1 MSKPLSRSI
10 RKADIILYTSL
21 LFWVIMFLWS
31 YFATLEEVT
40 RGQGRVIAS
49 SKIQVIQNL
58 EGGIVKEILVQT
70 GDEVTQSQPLI
81 KLDETQFKA
90 ELAAMQQNRAALEA
104 NITTLTAESPG
115 SAPVFDA
122 NFTNSYPNLVAR
134 ELELHQS
141 RMLTQGESIEVLEQR
156 LERLQA
162 QSNAASEN
170 FGLIQQEQDIVA
182 PLVEKGVESQMELI
196 RLKQRLNE
204 AQSNIFQID
213 AEIEATNAQLKAE
226 QSSFIEQAREKLQLA
241 KTEYNALIETIPTLE
256 DRLER
261 TLVRA
266 SMNAVVNRL
275 LVNTIGGV
283 VQPGSPMVELVPI
296 DDELVVEVEISPK
309 DIAYV
314 IPGQRASI
322 KLTAFDFAK
331 FGALDGNVTKISA
344 DSISKEDGSI
354 WYLCQ
359 VSVPVDTMTTL
370 GKTIQIQTGMVAQVD
385 IISGE
390 KTVLQYLLQ
399 PVTKIANEAFRER

>member
-1 MSKPLSRSI
+1 MSKQLSRSI

-70 GDEVTQSQPLI
+70 GDEVTQSQLLI
-81 KLDETQFKA
+81 KLDDTQFKA

-104 NITTLTAESPG
+104 NITTLTAESRG

-275 LVNTIGGV
+275 LVNTIWGV

-331 FGALDGNVTKISA
+331 FGSLEGKVTKISA

-370 GKTIQIQTGMVAQVD
+370 GKTIKIQTGMVAQVD

>member
-1 MSKPLSRSI
+1 MSKQLSKSI

-70 GDEVTQSQPLI
+70 GDAVTRSQPLI
-81 KLDETQFKA
+81 KLDDTQFKSD
-90 ELAAMQQNRAALEA
+90 LAALQ
-104 NITTLTAESPG
+104 
-115 SAPVFDA
+115 
-122 NFTNSYPNLVAR
+122 
-134 ELELHQS
+134 
-141 RMLTQGESIEVLEQR
+141 QR

-162 QSNAASEN
+162 QSNAAIEN
-170 FGLIQQEQDIVA
+170 FELIQQEQDIVA

-213 AEIEATNAQLKAE
+213 AEIEAT
-226 QSSFIEQAREKLQLA
+226 
-241 KTEYNALIETIPTLE
+241 IETIPALK
-256 DRLER
+256 DKLER

-331 FGALDGNVTKISA
+331 FGALDGEVTKISA

-370 GKTIQIQTGMVAQVD
+370 GKTIQIQTGMQAQVD

-390 KTVLQYLLQ
+390 KTVLEYLLQ

>member
-1 MSKPLSRSI
+1 MSTQLSKSI

-31 YFATLEEVT
+31 YFATLDEVT

-70 GDEVTQSQPLI
+70 GDEVMQAQPLI
-81 KLDETQFKA
+81 KLDETQFKS
-90 ELAAMQQNRAALEA
+90 ELASMQ
-104 NITTLTAESPG
+104 
-115 SAPVFDA
+115 
-122 NFTNSYPNLVAR
+122 
-134 ELELHQS
+134 
-141 RMLTQGESIEVLEQR
+141 QR

-162 QSNAASEN
+162 QSNAAIEN
-170 FGLIQQEQDIVA
+170 FELIQQEQDIVA
-182 PLVEKGVESQMELI
+182 PLVEKGVESEMELI

-204 AQSNIFQID
+204 AQSNILQID
-213 AEIEATNAQLKAE
+213 AEIEAT
-226 QSSFIEQAREKLQLA
+226 
-241 KTEYNALIETIPTLE
+241 IETIPTLK

-283 VQPGSPMVELVPI
+283 IQPGSPMLELVPI

-322 KLTAFDFAK
+322 KLTAFDFSK
-331 FGALDGNVTKISA
+331 FGALDGEVTKISA

-390 KTVLQYLLQ
+390 KTVLEYLLE

>member
-1 MSKPLSRSI
+1 MSKQLSRSI

-81 KLDETQFKA
+81 KLDATRFKA
-90 ELAAMQQNRAALEA
+90 DLAAMQQNRAALEA
-104 NITTLTAESPG
+104 NIATLTAESQG
-115 SAPVFDA
+115 VAPVFDA
-122 NFTNSYPNLVAR
+122 NFTNSYANLVAR

-141 RMLTQGESIEVLEQR
+141 RMLTQRESIEVLEQR
-156 LERLQA
+156 LQRLQA
-162 QSNAASEN
+162 QSNAAAEN

-331 FGALDGNVTKISA
+331 FGSLEGKVTKISA

-370 GKTIQIQTGMVAQVD
+370 GKTIKIQTGMVAQVD

>member
-1 MSKPLSRSI
+1 MSKQLSKSI

-70 GDEVTQSQPLI
+70 GDTVTQSQPLI
-81 KLDETQFKA
+81 KLDETQFKSD
-90 ELAAMQQNRAALEA
+90 LAAMQ
-104 NITTLTAESPG
+104 
-115 SAPVFDA
+115 
-122 NFTNSYPNLVAR
+122 
-134 ELELHQS
+134 
-141 RMLTQGESIEVLEQR
+141 QR

-162 QSNAASEN
+162 QSNAAIEN
-170 FGLIQQEQDIVA
+170 FKLIQQEQDIVA

-204 AQSNIFQID
+204 AQSNILQID
-213 AEIEATNAQLKAE
+213 AEIEAT
-226 QSSFIEQAREKLQLA
+226 
-241 KTEYNALIETIPTLE
+241 IETIPALK
-256 DRLER
+256 DKLER

-275 LVNTIGGV
+275 LVNTVGGV
-283 VQPGSPMVELVPI
+283 VQPGSPMLELVPI

-331 FGALDGNVTKISA
+331 FGALDGEVTKISA

-370 GKTIQIQTGMVAQVD
+370 GKTIQIQTGMMAQVD

-390 KTVLQYLLQ
+390 KTVLEYLLQ

>member
-1 MSKPLSRSI
+1 MSKQLKQST

-21 LFWVIMFLWS
+21 LFWVMIFVWS

-49 SKIQVIQNL
+49 SKMQVIQNL
-58 EGGIVKEILVQT
+58 EGGIVKEILVQS
-70 GDEVTQSQPLI
+70 GDTVAQSQPLI
-81 KLDETQFKA
+81 KLDETQFKSD
-90 ELAAMQQNRAALEA
+90 LAAMQ
-104 NITTLTAESPG
+104 
-115 SAPVFDA
+115 
-122 NFTNSYPNLVAR
+122 
-134 ELELHQS
+134 
-141 RMLTQGESIEVLEQR
+141 QR

-162 QSNAASEN
+162 QSNAAIEN
-170 FGLIQQEQDIVA
+170 FELIQQEQDIVA

-204 AQSNIFQID
+204 AQSNILQID
-213 AEIEATNAQLKAE
+213 AEIEAT
-226 QSSFIEQAREKLQLA
+226 
-241 KTEYNALIETIPTLE
+241 IETIPTLE

-266 SMNAVVNRL
+266 SMKAVVNRL
-275 LVNTIGGV
+275 LVNTVGGV
-283 VQPGSPMVELVPI
+283 VQPGSPMLELVPM

-331 FGALDGNVTKISA
+331 FGALDGEVTKTSA

-390 KTVLQYLLQ
+390 KTVLEYLLE

>member
-1 MSKPLSRSI
+1 MSKQLSRSI

-70 GDEVTQSQPLI
+70 GDEVTQSQLLI
-81 KLDETQFKA
+81 KLDDTQFKA
-90 ELAAMQQNRAALEA
+90 DLAAMQQNRAALEA
-104 NITTLTAESPG
+104 NIATLTAESQGVP
-115 SAPVFDA
+115 PVFDA
-122 NFTNSYPNLVAR
+122 NFTNSYANLVAR

-156 LERLQA
+156 LQRLQA
-162 QSNAASEN
+162 QSHAAAEN

-241 KTEYNALIETIPTLE
+241 KTEYNALIETMPTLE

-331 FGALDGNVTKISA
+331 FGALEGKVTKISA

-370 GKTIQIQTGMVAQVD
+370 GKTIKIQTGMVAQVD

>member
-1 MSKPLSRSI
+1 MSKQLSRSI
-10 RKADIILYTSL
+10 RKADIILHTSL
-21 LFWVIMFLWS
+21 LFWVIMFFWS

-49 SKIQVIQNL
+49 SKMQVIQNL

-70 GDEVTQSQPLI
+70 GDEVLQSQPLI
-81 KLDETQFKA
+81 KLDETQFKS
-90 ELAAMQQNRAALEA
+90 ELASMQ
-104 NITTLTAESPG
+104 
-115 SAPVFDA
+115 
-122 NFTNSYPNLVAR
+122 
-134 ELELHQS
+134 
-141 RMLTQGESIEVLEQR
+141 QR

-162 QSNAASEN
+162 QSNAAIEN
-170 FGLIQQEQDIVA
+170 FELIQQEQDIVA

-204 AQSNIFQID
+204 AQSNILQID
-213 AEIEATNAQLKAE
+213 AEIEAT
-226 QSSFIEQAREKLQLA
+226 
-241 KTEYNALIETIPTLE
+241 IETIPTLK

-261 TLVRA
+261 TVVRA

-275 LVNTIGGV
+275 LVNTVGGV
-283 VQPGSPMVELVPI
+283 VQPGSPMLELVPI

-331 FGALDGNVTKISA
+331 FGALDGEVTKISA

-390 KTVLQYLLQ
+390 KTVLEYLLQ

>member
-104 NITTLTAESPG
+104 NITTLTAESQG

-122 NFTNSYPNLVAR
+122 NFTNNYPNLVAR

-241 KTEYNALIETIPTLE
+241 KTEYNALIETIPPLE

-283 VQPGSPMVELVPI
+283 VQPGSPMVELVPV

-390 KTVLQYLLQ
+390 KTVLQYLLH

>member
-81 KLDETQFKA
+81 KLDETQFKSD
-90 ELAAMQQNRAALEA
+90 LAAML
-104 NITTLTAESPG
+104 
-115 SAPVFDA
+115 
-122 NFTNSYPNLVAR
+122 
-134 ELELHQS
+134 
-141 RMLTQGESIEVLEQR
+141 QR

-162 QSNAASEN
+162 QSNAAIEN
-170 FGLIQQEQDIVA
+170 FELIQQEQDIVA

-204 AQSNIFQID
+204 AQSNILQID
-213 AEIEATNAQLKAE
+213 AEIEAT
-226 QSSFIEQAREKLQLA
+226 
-241 KTEYNALIETIPTLE
+241 IETIPTLK

-261 TLVRA
+261 TVVRA

-275 LVNTIGGV
+275 LVNTVGGV
-283 VQPGSPMVELVPI
+283 VQPGSPMLELVPI

-331 FGALDGNVTKISA
+331 FGALDGKVTKISA

-359 VSVPVDTMTTL
+359 VSVPVDAMTTL

-390 KTVLQYLLQ
+390 KTVLEYLLQ

>member
-1 MSKPLSRSI
+1 MSKQLSRSI

-70 GDEVTQSQPLI
+70 GDEVTQSQLLI
-81 KLDETQFKA
+81 KLDDTQFKA
-90 ELAAMQQNRAALEA
+90 DLAAMQQNRAALEA
-104 NITTLTAESPG
+104 NIATLTAESQGVP
-115 SAPVFDA
+115 PVFDA
-122 NFTNSYPNLVAR
+122 NFTNSYANLVAR

-141 RMLTQGESIEVLEQR
+141 RMLTQRESIEVLEQR
-156 LERLQA
+156 LRRLQA
-162 QSNAASEN
+162 QSNAAAEN

-241 KTEYNALIETIPTLE
+241 KTEYNALIETMPTLE

-331 FGALDGNVTKISA
+331 FGSLEGKVTKISA

-370 GKTIQIQTGMVAQVD
+370 GKTIKIQTGMVAQVD

>member
-1 MSKPLSRSI
+1 MSKQLKQST

-21 LFWVIMFLWS
+21 LFWVMIFVWS

-49 SKIQVIQNL
+49 SKMQVIQNL
-58 EGGIVKEILVQT
+58 EGGIVKEILVQS
-70 GDEVTQSQPLI
+70 GDTVAQSQPLI
-81 KLDETQFKA
+81 KLDETQFKS
-90 ELAAMQQNRAALEA
+90 ELASMQ
-104 NITTLTAESPG
+104 
-115 SAPVFDA
+115 
-122 NFTNSYPNLVAR
+122 
-134 ELELHQS
+134 
-141 RMLTQGESIEVLEQR
+141 QR

-162 QSNAASEN
+162 QSNAAIEN
-170 FGLIQQEQDIVA
+170 FELIQQEQDIVA

-204 AQSNIFQID
+204 AQSNILQID
-213 AEIEATNAQLKAE
+213 AEIEAT
-226 QSSFIEQAREKLQLA
+226 
-241 KTEYNALIETIPTLE
+241 IETIPTLK

-261 TLVRA
+261 TVVRA

-275 LVNTIGGV
+275 LVNTVGGV
-283 VQPGSPMVELVPI
+283 VQPGNPMLELVPI

-331 FGALDGNVTKISA
+331 FGALDGEVTKISA

-390 KTVLQYLLQ
+390 KTVLEYLLE

>member
-1 MSKPLSRSI
+1 MSTQLSKSI

-31 YFATLEEVT
+31 YFATLDEVT

-70 GDEVTQSQPLI
+70 GDEVMQAQPLI
-81 KLDETQFKA
+81 KLDETQFKS
-90 ELAAMQQNRAALEA
+90 ELASMQ
-104 NITTLTAESPG
+104 
-115 SAPVFDA
+115 
-122 NFTNSYPNLVAR
+122 
-134 ELELHQS
+134 
-141 RMLTQGESIEVLEQR
+141 QR

-162 QSNAASEN
+162 QSNAAIEN
-170 FGLIQQEQDIVA
+170 FELIQQEQDIVA

-204 AQSNIFQID
+204 AQSNILQID
-213 AEIEATNAQLKAE
+213 AEIEAT
-226 QSSFIEQAREKLQLA
+226 
-241 KTEYNALIETIPTLE
+241 IETIPTLK

-283 VQPGSPMVELVPI
+283 VQPGSPMLELVPI

-331 FGALDGNVTKISA
+331 FGALDGKVTKISA

-359 VSVPVDTMTTL
+359 VSVPVDAMTTL

-390 KTVLQYLLQ
+390 KTILEYLLQ

>member
-1 MSKPLSRSI
+1 MSKQLSKSI

-70 GDEVTQSQPLI
+70 GDEVMQAQPLI
-81 KLDETQFKA
+81 KLDETQFKS
-90 ELAAMQQNRAALEA
+90 ELASMQ
-104 NITTLTAESPG
+104 
-115 SAPVFDA
+115 
-122 NFTNSYPNLVAR
+122 
-134 ELELHQS
+134 
-141 RMLTQGESIEVLEQR
+141 QR

-162 QSNAASEN
+162 QSNAAIEN
-170 FGLIQQEQDIVA
+170 FELIQQEQDIVA

-204 AQSNIFQID
+204 AQSNILQID
-213 AEIEATNAQLKAE
+213 AEIEAT
-226 QSSFIEQAREKLQLA
+226 
-241 KTEYNALIETIPTLE
+241 IETIPTLK

-261 TLVRA
+261 TVVRA

-275 LVNTIGGV
+275 LVNTVGGV
-283 VQPGSPMVELVPI
+283 VQPGSPMLELVPI

-331 FGALDGNVTKISA
+331 FGALDGEVTKISA

-370 GKTIQIQTGMVAQVD
+370 GKTIKIQTGMVAQVD

-390 KTVLQYLLQ
+390 KTVLEYLLQ

>member
-1 MSKPLSRSI
+1 
-10 RKADIILYTSL
+10 
-21 LFWVIMFLWS
+21 
-31 YFATLEEVT
+31 
-40 RGQGRVIAS
+40 
-49 SKIQVIQNL
+49 
-58 EGGIVKEILVQT
+58 
-70 GDEVTQSQPLI
+70 VTQSQLLI
-81 KLDETQFKA
+81 KLDDTQFKA
-90 ELAAMQQNRAALEA
+90 ELAAMQQNSAALEA
-104 NITTLTAESPG
+104 NIATLTAESQG
-115 SAPVFDA
+115 VSPVFDA
-122 NFTNSYPNLVAR
+122 NFTNSYANLVAR

-204 AQSNIFQID
+204 AQSNILQID
-213 AEIEATNAQLKAE
+213 AEIEAT
-226 QSSFIEQAREKLQLA
+226 
-241 KTEYNALIETIPTLE
+241 IETIPTLE

-261 TLVRA
+261 TVVRA

-283 VQPGSPMVELVPI
+283 VQPGSPMLELVPI

-314 IPGQRASI
+314 IPGQSASI

-370 GKTIQIQTGMVAQVD
+370 GKTIKIQTGMVAQVD

>member
-1 MSKPLSRSI
+1 MSNQLSKST

-21 LFWVIMFLWS
+21 LFWVMMFLWS

-70 GDEVTQSQPLI
+70 GDQVTQSQPLI
-81 KLDETQFKA
+81 KLDETQFKS
-90 ELAAMQQNRAALEA
+90 ELASMQL
-104 NITTLTAESPG
+104 
-115 SAPVFDA
+115 
-122 NFTNSYPNLVAR
+122 
-134 ELELHQS
+134 
-141 RMLTQGESIEVLEQR
+141 R

-162 QSNAASEN
+162 QSNAAIEN
-170 FGLIQQEQDIVA
+170 FELIQQEQDIVA

-204 AQSNIFQID
+204 AQSNILQID
-213 AEIEATNAQLKAE
+213 AEIEAT
-226 QSSFIEQAREKLQLA
+226 
-241 KTEYNALIETIPTLE
+241 IETIPTLK

-261 TLVRA
+261 TVVRA

-275 LVNTIGGV
+275 LVNTVGGV
-283 VQPGSPMVELVPI
+283 VQPGNPMLELVPI

-331 FGALDGNVTKISA
+331 FGALDGEVTKISA

-390 KTVLQYLLQ
+390 KTVLEYLLE

>member
-1 MSKPLSRSI
+1 MSKQLSRAI

-21 LFWVIMFLWS
+21 LFWVIMFLWA

-104 NITTLTAESPG
+104 NITTLTAESQS
-115 SAPVFDA
+115 SAPVFGA
-122 NFTNSYPNLVAR
+122 NFTNSYPSLVAR

>member
-1 MSKPLSRSI
+1 MSKQLSRSI

-70 GDEVTQSQPLI
+70 GDEVTQSQLLI
-81 KLDETQFKA
+81 KLDDTQFKA
-90 ELAAMQQNRAALEA
+90 DLAAMQQNRAALEA
-104 NITTLTAESPG
+104 NIATLTAESQG
-115 SAPVFDA
+115 VAPVFDA
-122 NFTNSYPNLVAR
+122 NFTNSYANLVAR

-141 RMLTQGESIEVLEQR
+141 RMLTQRESIEVLEQR
-156 LERLQA
+156 LQRLQA
-162 QSNAASEN
+162 QSNAAAEN

-241 KTEYNALIETIPTLE
+241 KTEYNALIETMPTLE

-331 FGALDGNVTKISA
+331 FGALDGIVTKISA
-344 DSISKEDGSI
+344 DSLSKEDGSI

-370 GKTIQIQTGMVAQVD
+370 GKTIKIQTGMVAQVD

>member
-1 MSKPLSRSI
+1 MSKQLSRSI

-81 KLDETQFKA
+81 KLDETQFKSD
-90 ELAAMQQNRAALEA
+90 LAAMQ
-104 NITTLTAESPG
+104 
-115 SAPVFDA
+115 
-122 NFTNSYPNLVAR
+122 
-134 ELELHQS
+134 
-141 RMLTQGESIEVLEQR
+141 QR

-162 QSNAASEN
+162 QSNAAIEN
-170 FGLIQQEQDIVA
+170 FELIQQEQDIVA

-204 AQSNIFQID
+204 AQSNILQID
-213 AEIEATNAQLKAE
+213 AEIEAT
-226 QSSFIEQAREKLQLA
+226 
-241 KTEYNALIETIPTLE
+241 IETIPTLK

-261 TLVRA
+261 TVVRA

-275 LVNTIGGV
+275 LVNTVGGV
-283 VQPGSPMVELVPI
+283 VQPGSPMLELVPI

-344 DSISKEDGSI
+344 DSLSKEDGSI

-370 GKTIQIQTGMVAQVD
+370 GKTIEIQTGMVAQVD

-390 KTVLQYLLQ
+390 KTVLEYLLQ

>member
-104 NITTLTAESPG
+104 NITTLTAESQG
-115 SAPVFDA
+115 SAPVFGA

-283 VQPGSPMVELVPI
+283 VQPGSPMVELVPV

-370 GKTIQIQTGMVAQVD
+370 GKTIKIQTGMVAQVD

>member
-1 MSKPLSRSI
+1 MSKQLSKSI

-70 GDEVTQSQPLI
+70 GDKVTQSQPLI
-81 KLDETQFKA
+81 KLDETQYKSD
-90 ELAAMQQNRAALEA
+90 LAAMQ
-104 NITTLTAESPG
+104 
-115 SAPVFDA
+115 
-122 NFTNSYPNLVAR
+122 
-134 ELELHQS
+134 
-141 RMLTQGESIEVLEQR
+141 QR

-162 QSNAASEN
+162 QSNAAIEN
-170 FGLIQQEQDIVA
+170 FKLIQQEQDIVA

-204 AQSNIFQID
+204 AQSNILQID
-213 AEIEATNAQLKAE
+213 AEIEAT
-226 QSSFIEQAREKLQLA
+226 
-241 KTEYNALIETIPTLE
+241 IETIPTLK

-275 LVNTIGGV
+275 LVNTVGGV
-283 VQPGSPMVELVPI
+283 VQPGSAMLELVPI

-390 KTVLQYLLQ
+390 KTVLEYLLQ

>member
-1 MSKPLSRSI
+1 MSNQLKKST

-21 LFWVIMFLWS
+21 LFWVMMFVWS

-70 GDEVTQSQPLI
+70 GDAVTRSQPLI
-81 KLDETQFKA
+81 KLDDTQFKSD
-90 ELAAMQQNRAALEA
+90 LAALQ
-104 NITTLTAESPG
+104 
-115 SAPVFDA
+115 
-122 NFTNSYPNLVAR
+122 
-134 ELELHQS
+134 
-141 RMLTQGESIEVLEQR
+141 QR

-162 QSNAASEN
+162 QSNAAIEN
-170 FGLIQQEQDIVA
+170 FELIQQEQDIVA

-204 AQSNIFQID
+204 AQSNILQID
-213 AEIEATNAQLKAE
+213 AEIEAT
-226 QSSFIEQAREKLQLA
+226 
-241 KTEYNALIETIPTLE
+241 IETIPTLK

-275 LVNTIGGV
+275 LVNTVGGV
-283 VQPGSPMVELVPI
+283 VQPGSPMLELVPI

-331 FGALDGNVTKISA
+331 FGALDGEVTKISA

-390 KTVLQYLLQ
+390 KTVLEYLLQ

>member
-1 MSKPLSRSI
+1 MSKQLSKSI

-90 ELAAMQQNRAALEA
+90 ELAAMQQNRASLAA
-104 NITTLTAESPG
+104 NITTLTAESRG

-122 NFTNSYPNLVAR
+122 NFTNNYPNLVAR

-141 RMLTQGESIEVLEQR
+141 RMLTQEESIEVLEQR

-241 KTEYNALIETIPTLE
+241 KTEYNALIATIPTLE

-283 VQPGSPMVELVPI
+283 VQPGSPMVELVPV

-390 KTVLQYLLQ
+390 KTVLEYLLQ

>member
-81 KLDETQFKA
+81 KLDETQFKSD
-90 ELAAMQQNRAALEA
+90 LAAMQ
-104 NITTLTAESPG
+104 
-115 SAPVFDA
+115 
-122 NFTNSYPNLVAR
+122 
-134 ELELHQS
+134 
-141 RMLTQGESIEVLEQR
+141 QR

-162 QSNAASEN
+162 QSNAAIEN
-170 FGLIQQEQDIVA
+170 FELIQQEQDIVA

-204 AQSNIFQID
+204 AQSNILQID
-213 AEIEATNAQLKAE
+213 AEIEAT
-226 QSSFIEQAREKLQLA
+226 
-241 KTEYNALIETIPTLE
+241 IETIPTLK

-261 TLVRA
+261 TVVRA

-275 LVNTIGGV
+275 LVNTVGGV
-283 VQPGSPMVELVPI
+283 VQPGSPMLELVPI

-331 FGALDGNVTKISA
+331 FGALDGEVTKISA

-390 KTVLQYLLQ
+390 KTVLEYLLQ

>member
-1 MSKPLSRSI
+1 MSKQLSRSI

-21 LFWVIMFLWS
+21 LFWVSMFLWS

-81 KLDETQFKA
+81 KLDDTRFKA
-90 ELAAMQQNRAALEA
+90 DLAAMQQNRASLEA
-104 NITTLTAESPG
+104 NIATLTAESQG
-115 SAPVFDA
+115 VAPVFDA
-122 NFTNSYPNLVAR
+122 NFTNSYANLVER

-156 LERLQA
+156 LRRLQA
-162 QSNAASEN
+162 QSNAAAEN

-331 FGALDGNVTKISA
+331 FGALEGKVTKISA

-370 GKTIQIQTGMVAQVD
+370 GKTIKIQIGMVAQVD